1 MQEAKR
7 YGWLLMLL
15 AAMQIGITST
25 TAKSAFAQSAAVKAA
40 LPEASLL
47 GKGNYTW
54 FGLSLYEARLWA
66 DKKSFSASSWSGSGL
81 ALELVY
87 ARRLYGER
95 IAVASIDEIKKLG
108 IGTPAQ
114 HDAWL
119 SAMKKIFPDVDEG
132 TQLIGLYA
140 PGQPTR
146 FFRDG
151 AAIGEISDPEF
162 GVAFCGIWLHPK
174 TSAPK
179 LRAAL
184 LSGK

>member
-1 MQEAKR
+1 MRMQEAKR
-7 YGWLLMLL
+7 YGWLLILL
-15 AAMQIGITST
+15 AALQMGL
-25 TAKSAFAQSAAVKAA
+25 ASAARAQSPAVRAA

-47 GKGNYTW
+47 GKGNFTW

-66 DKKSFSASSWSGSGL
+66 DKKNFSVPNWAGASL

-87 ARRLYGER
+87 ARKLFGER
-95 IAVASIDEIKKLG
+95 IAVASIDEIKKLS

-119 SAMKKIFPDVDEG
+119 GAMKKIFPDVDEG
-132 TQLIGLYA
+132 TQLIGLYV

-151 AAIGEISDPEF
+151 TAIGEVSDPEF
-162 GVAFCGIWLHPK
+162 GAAFFGIWLHPK

>member
-1 MQEAKR
+1 MQKAKR
-7 YGWLLMLL
+7 YGWLLMFA
-15 AAMQIGITST
+15 AAMQMGLAGAALAQ
-25 TAKSAFAQSAAVKAA
+25 TAPSPSIRAA
-40 LPEASLL
+40 LPDASLL

-54 FGLSLYEARLWA
+54 FGLSLYEARLWT
-66 DKKSFSASSWSGSGL
+66 DKKSFSAANWSGSSL

-87 ARRLYGER
+87 ARKLYGER

-108 IGTPAQ
+108 IGSLSQ

-119 SAMKKIFPDVDEG
+119 AAMKKIFPDVEDG
-132 TQLIGLYA
+132 TQLTGVYS

-151 AAIGEISDPEF
+151 APVGEVSDPEF
-162 GVAFCGIWLHPK
+162 GLAFFGIWLHPK

-179 LRAAL
+179 LRVAL
-184 LSGK
+184 LGGK

>member
-15 AAMQIGITST
+15 AAMQIGIASG
-25 TAKSAFAQSAAVKAA
+25 AFAQSAPVKAA
-40 LPEASLL
+40 LPEAGLL
-47 GKGNYTW
+47 GKGSYTW

-66 DKKSFSASSWSGSGL
+66 DKKSFSASNWSGSSL

-108 IGTPAQ
+108 IGTPVQ
-114 HDAWL
+114 HDTWL

-151 AAIGEISDPEF
+151 ISLGEVSDPEF
-162 GVAFCGIWLHPK
+162 GVAFFGIWLHPK

-184 LSGK
+184 VNGK